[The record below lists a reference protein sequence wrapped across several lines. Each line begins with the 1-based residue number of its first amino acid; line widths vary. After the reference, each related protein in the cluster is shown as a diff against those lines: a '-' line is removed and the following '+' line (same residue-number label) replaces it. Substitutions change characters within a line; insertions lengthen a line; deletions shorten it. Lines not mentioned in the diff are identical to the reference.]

1 MNEHVEQVSSAGEIW
16 RTRPVGSRLVGIVVA
31 REGMPSIHDQR
42 EQLTSFGVPIAGFRH
57 PAPNVVETWEER
69 LTRLFGRLDS
79 GDVVVV
85 TATCALGRD
94 AAEEA
99 QTIAELGRRGII
111 IKVLE
116 HGARGAEKAK

>member
-1 MNEHVEQVSSAGEIW
+1 MDEHVEQVSTENEIW
-16 RTRPVGSRLVGIVVA
+16 RARPEGSRLVGVVVG
-31 REGMPSIHDQR
+31 REGMPSIIEQRDQ
-42 EQLTSFGVPIAGFRH
+42 LAKFGVPIEGFRH

-69 LTRLFGRLDS
+69 LNRLFGRIER

-85 TATCALGRD
+85 TSPKVFGRD

-111 IKVLE
+111 IKVLAHE
-116 HGARGAEKAK
+116 A

>member
-1 MNEHVEQVSSAGEIW
+1 MRQNGSVDEHVEQVSTENEIW
-16 RTRPVGSRLVGIVVA
+16 RARPEGSRLVGVVVA
-31 REGMPSIHDQR
+31 REGMPSIIEQRDQLAR
-42 EQLTSFGVPIAGFRH
+42 FGVPIEGFRH

-69 LTRLFGRLDS
+69 LNRLFGRLER

-85 TATCALGRD
+85 TSPKVFGRD

-111 IKVLE
+111 IKVLAHE
-116 HGARGAEKAK
+116 A